1 MNLQGGFRLPCQ
13 TAPSTCGGSPAFRRP
28 AGNAVGMSRSRTW
41 PTGQGTGPI
50 VAAWVTVF
58 TLGDSFSGKSGRVS
72 MAGPYGPPA
81 SDVVHK
87 YLNNQSLVP
96 NQGLD
101 SADPDS
107 IPLLLLL
114 QLWSGGGGGCEG
126 TLPSGIG
133 TRHAVAFSGREG
145 GGSRRASCCGTGA
158 QPERGTLREPG
169 ASLPNVI
176 HWGWRGAPAP
186 SNPDPGGVPP

>member
-1 MNLQGGFRLPCQ
+1 
-13 TAPSTCGGSPAFRRP
+13 
-28 AGNAVGMSRSRTW
+28 
-41 PTGQGTGPI
+41 
-50 VAAWVTVF
+50 
-58 TLGDSFSGKSGRVS
+58 
-72 MAGPYGPPA
+72 MASPYGPPA
-81 SDVVHK
+81 SDVFHK

-114 QLWSGGGGGCEG
+114 QLWSGGGGCEG
-126 TLPSGIG
+126 TSPSGIG
-133 TRHAVAFSGREG
+133 TRHAVAFSGRGG

-186 SNPDPGGVPP
+186 SNPRPGGTPPAPPSPPPLPSPSPGNFEPGSHPGLHGAKSRCWACRGQTIPRAR